1 MPLMSTKRGAV
12 LIAVLGLI
20 WLLTASAIAA
30 VAGGRE
36 ERPRSGPVAA
46 VDASSP
52 AVHIAHDEPLDKGML
67 SVGVF
72 FTGLAACG
80 AIIWKAASER
90 QSMLD
95 RADNME
101 REIKHLQQELRAMRE
116 SLEQE
121 SDE

>member
-1 MPLMSTKRGAV
+1 MPLMSAKRGAAR
-12 LIAVLGLI
+12 IAVLGLI

-30 VAGGRE
+30 VVGGRG

-46 VDASSP
+46 VDASVPS
-52 AVHIAHDEPLDKGML
+52 VRIHDEPLDKGML

-95 RADNME
+95 RTNNME
-101 REIKHLQQELRAMRE
+101 REIKHLRQELQAMRE